1 MIPTIRL
8 GVTSQLQFQCRGQQG
23 LAAPRPAADGCR
35 WMKAGEAV
43 GLRAELAEGMAPNG
57 TVAHGAVLL
66 GFNNVFHPRIGSLH
80 TFTLGV
86 FHFPSRAGSGV

>member
-1 MIPTIRL
+1 M
-8 GVTSQLQFQCRGQQG
+8 
-23 LAAPRPAADGCR
+23 
-35 WMKAGEAV
+35 
-43 GLRAELAEGMAPNG
+43 GLRAELAKGMAPNG

-86 FHFPSRAGSGV
+86 FHFPSRAGSDV

>member
-1 MIPTIRL
+1 M
-8 GVTSQLQFQCRGQQG
+8 
-23 LAAPRPAADGCR
+23 
-35 WMKAGEAV
+35 
-43 GLRAELAEGMAPNG
+43 GLRAELAKGMAPNG